1 MLLGM
6 IKTEKRI
13 WKNEGEGSFDNKFQW
28 SDELKDYLE
37 WVKEWIGGEKEETP
51 STDEVFQWFLLKR
64 VIVKWEITGEETKD
78 QGNIFF

>member
-13 WKNEGEGSFDNKFQW
+13 WKNEGEGSFDKFQS

-37 WVKEWIGGEKEETP
+37 WVKE
-51 STDEVFQWFLLKR
+51 
-64 VIVKWEITGEETKD
+64 
-78 QGNIFF
+78 

>member
-51 STDEVFQWFLLKR
+51 STDESFNDFC
-64 VIVKWEITGEETKD
+64 
-78 QGNIFF
+78 

>member
-13 WKNEGEGSFDNKFQW
+13 WKNEGEGSFDKKFQS

-37 WVKEWIGGEKEETP
+37 WVKE
-51 STDEVFQWFLLKR
+51 
-64 VIVKWEITGEETKD
+64 
-78 QGNIFF
+78 